1 MIAASLTPN
10 EQCLQLSAIQ
20 DGIKGLQFLQT
31 PDNFHIR
38 SKYDSSL
45 NTSGE

>member
-20 DGIKGLQFLQT
+20 DGNHHRTLFNVSWFQVIFW
-31 PDNFHIR
+31 I
-38 SKYDSSL
+38 
-45 NTSGE
+45 EWVIVA